1 MAMHHVVVKGVLAVG
16 VALTL
21 VSGAGVAG
29 AEEVTDAQCG
39 RWAASPVASGFGVLE
54 NLAFDGHGG
63 LLLSEVPASGSGG
76 ALHRLGAD
84 GSREVLA
91 QASSPGGIV
100 VAGDTAYFTT
110 GGSLRSGLSGRADG
124 TIDALDLTQG
134 TVSTVVS
141 GLTAPNGLAQLPD
154 GSFVV
159 SRDLGSPTTLT
170 RVDGNGSG
178 AKPFVTELTSTNGIA
193 YSAARRKLFVSTTF
207 DPTTTLAAIDLDHP
221 DAAPGRITLP
231 GYGPLNAADDLTVG
245 PDGDIYLA
253 LNAAGRIVRIDP
265 DTAASC
271 VIADGIPF
279 ATSARFG
286 AGPGW
291 DPRALYVTSFTG
303 AVTRLT
309 RP

>member
-1 MAMHHVVVKGVLAVG
+1 MLS
-16 VALTL
+16 
-21 VSGAGVAG
+21 SGAG
-29 AEEVTDAQCG
+29 EVHAQEASDAQCAQ
-39 RWAASPVASGFGVLE
+39 WAASPVASGFGVLE

-76 ALHRLGAD
+76 AVYRLGAD
-84 GSREVLA
+84 GAREVLA

-100 VAGDTAYFTT
+100 VTGDTAYFTT
-110 GGSLRSGLSGRADG
+110 GGSLSSGLSGRPDG
-124 TIDALDLTQG
+124 TIEALDLTRR
-134 TVSTVVS
+134 TVATVVS

-159 SRDLGSPTTLT
+159 SRDLGAPATLT
-170 RVDGNGSG
+170 RIAGNGSG
-178 AKPFVTELTSTNGIA
+178 ATTFAAELTSTNGLA
-193 YSAARRKLFVSTTF
+193 YAAARRKLFVSTTF
-207 DPTTTLAAIDLDHP
+207 DPITTLAAIDIDHP
-221 DAAPGRITLP
+221 DTAPARITLP
-231 GYGPLNAADDLTVG
+231 GFGPLNAADDLTVG
-245 PDGDIYLA
+245 PDGAIYLA
-253 LNAAGRIVRIDP
+253 LNAAGRVVRVDP
-265 DTAASC
+265 DTASSC

-309 RP
+309 QP